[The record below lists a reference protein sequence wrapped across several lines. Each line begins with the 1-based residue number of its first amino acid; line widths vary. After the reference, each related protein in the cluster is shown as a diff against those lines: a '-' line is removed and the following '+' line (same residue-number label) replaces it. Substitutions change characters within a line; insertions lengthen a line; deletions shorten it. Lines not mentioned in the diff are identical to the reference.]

1 MAEKRDYYEVL
12 GVSKTAT
19 DDELKKAYRKL
30 AKQYHPDANPNN
42 KEEAEK
48 KFKEIVQQTIWDMP
62 HIKKHWHLIQDS
74 AVVNQ
79 RFIKKEDPNYNWIYT
94 IDIDKS
100 CPKPSIFK
108 RIIRKLKRIV
118 RKIIK

>member
-1 MAEKRDYYEVL
+1 
-12 GVSKTAT
+12 
-19 DDELKKAYRKL
+19 
-30 AKQYHPDANPNN
+30 
-42 KEEAEK
+42 
-48 KFKEIVQQTIWDMP
+48 MP